1 MTWLVNNWSTVLQA
15 LWSHLALAIPA
26 IALRFRAFASGGM
39 VGLPLPVVAFRARH
53 RQLADLRDP
62 FAPVVDR
69 VAALI
74 GTTVRSPVNVVIALT
89 GYGMALM
96 VRSTA
101 DALDSVNRDTVI
113 SATALGYSGIRRL
126 IAVELPLAGPG
137 LLAGLRV
144 VSVSTMALV
153 TVSAVLGIPSLGTLF
168 TDGFQ
173 RGIVAEIVTGI
184 VSTAALAVLVDRALV
199 AIGWLLLP
207 WTRAR
212 T

>member
-1 MTWLVNNWSTVLQA
+1 
-15 LWSHLALAIPA
+15 
-26 IALRFRAFASGGM
+26 
-39 VGLPLPVVAFRARH
+39 
-53 RQLADLRDP
+53 
-62 FAPVVDR
+62 
-69 VAALI
+69 
-74 GTTVRSPVNVVIALT
+74 
-89 GYGMALM
+89 
-96 VRSTA
+96 
-101 DALDSVNRDTVI
+101 
-113 SATALGYSGIRRL
+113 
-126 IAVELPLAGPG
+126 LAGPG

>member
-26 IALRFRAFASGGM
+26 IALSFVLSLPVGWLAYRYRWSRFVLVTGSSLIYAIPS
-39 VGLPLPVVAFRARH
+39 LPLLIVLP
-53 RQLADLRDP
+53 
-62 FAPVVDR
+62 
-69 VAALI
+69 ALI
-74 GTTVRSPVNVVIALT
+74 GTTVRSPVNVVVALT

-101 DALDSVNRDTVI
+101 DALDGVNRDTVI